1 MPPKTERAA
10 ERVAGGEIAVADK
23 APIEVP
29 SQRDDVLDG
38 SLEKG
43 GDMTEDGKRRDQA
56 SGLARGARGRERGQE
71 RGLGRG
77 LSSLLGDDDE
87 DYAALDRVRSAKD
100 VPIEQLRP
108 NKFQPRRYFN
118 EQKGAEL
125 VDSVREK
132 GILEPLLVRRIAG
145 QPNNYEIIAG
155 ERRWRAAQKAQLLQV
170 PVVIKDISDGEALEL
185 SLIENIQREDLTP
198 LDEAEG
204 YHRLIEDFA
213 HTQDKVGRL
222 VGKSRSHV
230 ANMLRL
236 LTLPDSVKAFLSDGR
251 LTAGHARALITAEN
265 PEKLALKIVDQ
276 GLNVRETET
285 LTKKPG
291 KKSASPAAPKDTDTI
306 ALEHDISNALGL
318 KVTIHHVSEQK
329 GGDVRIAYNTL
340 EQLDDICQRL
350 CGNGE

>member
-1 MPPKTERAA
+1 MPLESGPAA
-10 ERVAGGEIAVADK
+10 A
-23 APIEVP
+23 P
-29 SQRDDVLDG
+29 SQTLPEEHETTLGD
-38 SLEKG
+38 SLGKG
-43 GDMTEDGKRRDQA
+43 DDMTEDGK
-56 SGLARGARGRERGQE
+56 GRGPE

-87 DYAALDRVRSAKD
+87 DYAALDRVRGTKD

-108 NKFQPRRYFN
+108 NKFQPRRYFG
-118 EQKGAEL
+118 EQKAAEL

-132 GILEPLLVRRIAG
+132 GVLEPLLVRRIPG
-145 QPNNYEIIAG
+145 QANIYEIIAG
-155 ERRWRAAQKAQLLQV
+155 ERRWRAAQKAQLHQV

-213 HTQDKVGRL
+213 HTQEKVGRL

-236 LTLPDSVKAFLSDGR
+236 LTLPDSVKVYLADGR
-251 LTAGHARALITAEN
+251 LSAGHARALITAED
-265 PEKLALKIVDQ
+265 PEKLALRIVDQ

-285 LTKKPG
+285 LTKKPR
-291 KKSASPAAPKDTDTI
+291 KKSEAAPKDTDTI

-318 KVTIHHVSEQK
+318 KVTIHHQSEQK
-329 GGDVRIAYNTL
+329 GGDVRITYGTL

-350 CGNGE
+350 CGNGD